1 MSNPAQ
7 PDRYTGLLQGVGQLL
22 HSARQQAAHT
32 VNTLLVQTYWHIGQ
46 HIVEFEQGGNEKA
59 DYGSG
64 LLVRLSKDLTA
75 LHGKGFSRS
84 NVFYMRKLYLS
95 FPNSETLSHKL
106 SWSHYFEILKADD
119 SLEISFYTRQ
129 AAMENWSVR
138 ELKRQMKSLLFHRLA
153 LSKDKRGVLQMAS
166 QGHELQQ
173 PEDLLKEP
181 FVLEFLNIPQSH
193 VLTETQLEQKL
204 IDHLQQFILE
214 LGKGFAFIAR
224 QYRMSIGGKHFY
236 ADLLFYHRIL
246 KCFVVID
253 LKRGAID
260 HQDIGQMNLYLNYFA
275 KEENVEGD
283 NQPVGIILGAYKDH
297 FLVEYATASITNNI
311 LLAKYLLYLPDKDE
325 LRRQLDQLLIEEP
338 WHEPLAGPDFNE

>member
-7 PDRYTGLLQGVGQLL
+7 PDHYSGLLQGIGQLL
-22 HSARQQAAHT
+22 HSARQQAAQT

-64 LLVRLSKDLTA
+64 LLDRLSKDLTA

-106 SWSHYFEILKADD
+106 SWSHYFEILKADKP
-119 SLEISFYTRQ
+119 LEISFYSRQ
-129 AAMENWSVR
+129 AALENWSVR

-153 LSKDKRGVLQMAS
+153 LSKDKEGVLQLVS

-204 IDHLQQFILE
+204 IDHLQHFILE

-283 NQPVGIILGAYKDH
+283 IQPVGIILGAYKDH

-311 LLAKYLLYLPDKDE
+311 LLEVFIVFAGQ
-325 LRRQLDQLLIEEP
+325 RRVKATVGNIVDRRTVARADSRGG
-338 WHEPLAGPDFNE
+338 WR

>member
-1 MSNPAQ
+1 MDKPVKSQAIYQ
-7 PDRYTGLLQGVGQLL
+7 DLLQEIGQLL
-22 HSARQQAAHT
+22 HTARQQAAQT
-32 VNTLLVQTYWHIGQ
+32 VNTLLVQTYWRIGR

-64 LLVRLSKDLTA
+64 LLDRLSKDLTT

-84 NVFYMRKLYLS
+84 NVYYMRKLYLS
-95 FPNSETLSHKL
+95 FQNSETLSHKL
-106 SWSHYFEILKADD
+106 SWSHYFEILKADEP
-119 SLEISFYTRQ
+119 LEISFYTRQ
-129 AAMENWSVR
+129 AVLENWSVR
-138 ELKRQMKSLLFHRLA
+138 ELKRQMKSMLFHRLA
-153 LSKDKRGVLQMAS
+153 LSKDKEGVLQLAS
-166 QGHELQQ
+166 QGNEVQQ

-193 VLTETQLEQKL
+193 ALSETQLEQKI

-224 QYRMSIGGKHFY
+224 QYRMSIAGKHFY

-253 LKRGAID
+253 LKRGEIN

-283 NQPVGIILGAYKDH
+283 NQPVGIVLGAYKDH
-297 FLVEYATASITNNI
+297 FLVEYATASITNKI
-311 LLAKYLLYLPDKDE
+311 LLAKYLLYLPDKE
-325 LRRQLDQLLIEEP
+325 LLSQELDRLLLEEERQEQS
-338 WHEPLAGPDFNE
+338 AGLKYE

>member
-1 MSNPAQ
+1 MSEVTTQNAG
-7 PDRYTGLLQGVGQLL
+7 YEGLLQEIGQAL
-22 HSARQQAAHT
+22 HSARRQAAQT

-46 HIVEFEQGGNEKA
+46 HIVEFEQGGKEKA
-59 DYGSG
+59 EYGSG
-64 LLVRLSKDLTA
+64 LLDRLSKDLSI

-95 FPNSETLSHKL
+95 FQNSETLSHKL
-106 SWSHYFEILKADD
+106 TWSHYFEILKADEP
-119 SLEISFYTRQ
+119 LEISFYTCQ
-129 AAMENWSVR
+129 AALENWSVR
-138 ELKRQMKSLLFHRLA
+138 ELKRQMKSMLFHRLA
-153 LSKDKRGVLQMAS
+153 LSKNKESALQLAT
-166 QGHELQQ
+166 QGHDIQH

-193 VLTETQLEQKL
+193 SLSETQLEQKI

-224 QYRMSIGGKHFY
+224 QYRISLGGKHFY

-253 LKRGAID
+253 LKRGEIN

-297 FLVEYATASITNNI
+297 FLVEYATASITNQI
-311 LLAKYLLYLPDKDE
+311 LLAKYLLHLPDKD
-325 LRRQLDQLLIEEP
+325 LLSRQLERLFLEDGDQDVVGG
-338 WHEPLAGPDFNE
+338 LAI

>member
-1 MSNPAQ
+1 MNKLTIQNS
-7 PDRYTGLLQGVGQLL
+7 YESLLQEIGQSLFG
-22 HSARQQAAHT
+22 ARQSAALA

-46 HIVEFEQGGNEKA
+46 HIVEFEQGGKEKA

-64 LLVRLSKDLTA
+64 LLDRLSKDLSA

-84 NVFYMRKLYLS
+84 NVFYMRKLYLC
-95 FPNSETLSHKL
+95 FQNSETLSHKL
-106 SWSHYFEILKADD
+106 TWSHYFEILKADEP
-119 SLEISFYTRQ
+119 LEIGFYSQQ
-129 AAMENWSVR
+129 AARENWSVR
-138 ELKRQMKSLLFHRLA
+138 ELKRQMKSMLFHRLA
-153 LSKDKRGVLQMAS
+153 LSKDKSAVLKLAKE
-166 QGHELQQ
+166 GHEITR

-193 VLTETQLEQKL
+193 VLSETNLEQKI
-204 IDHLQQFILE
+204 IDHLQAFILE

-224 QYRMSIGGKHFY
+224 QYRISLGGKHFY

-253 LKRGAID
+253 LKRGEIN

-283 NQPVGIILGAYKDH
+283 NQPVGIILGASKDH
-297 FLVEYATASITNNI
+297 FLVEYATASITNQI
-311 LLAKYLLYLPDKDE
+311 LLAKYLLHLPDKD
-325 LRRQLDQLLIEEP
+325 LLSAQLERLFLEDAEEDL
-338 WHEPLAGPDFNE
+338 EKACE

>member
-7 PDRYTGLLQGVGQLL
+7 PDHYSGLLQGIGQLL
-22 HSARQQAAHT
+22 HSARQQAAQT

-64 LLVRLSKDLTA
+64 LLDRLSKDLTA

-106 SWSHYFEILKADD
+106 SWSHYFEILKADKP
-119 SLEISFYTRQ
+119 LEISFYSRQ
-129 AAMENWSVR
+129 AALENWSVR

-153 LSKDKRGVLQMAS
+153 LSKDKEGVLQLAS

-204 IDHLQQFILE
+204 IDHLQHFILE

-325 LRRQLDQLLIEEP
+325 LRRQLDKLLIEEP
-338 WHEPLAGPDFNE
+338 WHEPLAGPDCNE

>member
-1 MSNPAQ
+1 MSKEITSPAAYQ
-7 PDRYTGLLQGVGQLL
+7 GLLQQIGQAL
-22 HSARQQAAHT
+22 HTARQQAAQT
-32 VNTLLVQTYWHIGQ
+32 VNTLLVRTYWHIGQ

-64 LLVRLSKDLTA
+64 LLERLSKDLSS
-75 LHGKGFSRS
+75 LHGRGFSRS

-95 FPNSETLSHKL
+95 FPNSETLSHQL
-106 SWSHYFEILKADD
+106 TWSHYFEILKADD
-119 SLEISFYTRQ
+119 PLEVGFYTQQTAR
-129 AAMENWSVR
+129 EGWSVR
-138 ELKRQMKSLLFHRLA
+138 ELKRQMKSMLFHRLA
-153 LSKDKRGVLQMAS
+153 LSHDKEGVLQLAA
-166 QGHELQQ
+166 QGHDIQQ
-173 PEDLLKEP
+173 AEDLLKEP

-193 VLTETQLEQKL
+193 TLTETQLEQKI
-204 IDHLQQFILE
+204 IDHLQHFILE

-275 KEENVEGD
+275 KEENTEGD

-297 FLVEYATASITNNI
+297 FLVEYATASITNQI
-311 LLAKYLLYLPDKDE
+311 LLAKYLLYLPDKALLSQQLERLLGDE
-325 LRRQLDQLLIEEP
+325 DVQEVDGGGAI
-338 WHEPLAGPDFNE
+338 

>member
-7 PDRYTGLLQGVGQLL
+7 PDHYSGLLQGIGQRL
-22 HSARQQAAHT
+22 HSARQQAAQT

-64 LLVRLSKDLTA
+64 LLDRLSKDLTA
-75 LHGKGFSRS
+75 QHGKGFSRS

-95 FPNSETLSHKL
+95 FQNSETLSHKL

-119 SLEISFYTRQ
+119 PLEVSFYTRQ
-129 AAMENWSVR
+129 AALENWSVR

-153 LSKDKRGVLQMAS
+153 LSKDKQGVLQLAS
-166 QGHELQQ
+166 QGQELQQ
-173 PEDLLKEP
+173 AEDLLKEP

-224 QYRMSIGGKHFY
+224 QYRMSIGGKHFH

-325 LRRQLDQLLIEEP
+325 LRRQLDKLLLAEQ
-338 WHEPLAGPDFNE
+338 WNEPLAEPDSNE

>member
-1 MSNPAQ
+1 MSNPIQ
-7 PDRYTGLLQGVGQLL
+7 SDHYSGLLQGIGQLL
-22 HSARQQAAHT
+22 QSARQQAAQT

-46 HIVEFEQGGNEKA
+46 YIVEFEQGGNEKA

-64 LLVRLSKDLTA
+64 LLDRLSKDLSA

-95 FPNSETLSHKL
+95 FQNSETLSHKL
-106 SWSHYFEILKADD
+106 SWSHYFEILKADEP
-119 SLEISFYTRQ
+119 LEISFYTRQ
-129 AAMENWSVR
+129 ATLENWSVR

-153 LSKDKRGVLQMAS
+153 LSKDKDGVLQLAS

-325 LRRQLDQLLIEEP
+325 LRRQLDQLLIEEQ

>member
-1 MSNPAQ
+1 MSKVTTQNTP
-7 PDRYTGLLQGVGQLL
+7 YEGLLQEIGQAL
-22 HSARQQAAHT
+22 HTARQQAAQA

-46 HIVEFEQGGNEKA
+46 HIVEFEQGGKEKA
-59 DYGSG
+59 EYGSG
-64 LLVRLSKDLTA
+64 LLDRLAKDLSA
-75 LHGKGFSRS
+75 LYGKGFSRS

-95 FPNSETLSHKL
+95 FQNSETLSHKL
-106 SWSHYFEILKADD
+106 TWSHYFEILKADEP
-119 SLEISFYTRQ
+119 LEISFYTRQ
-129 AAMENWSVR
+129 AALESWSVR
-138 ELKRQMKSLLFHRLA
+138 ELKRQMKSMLFHRLA
-153 LSKDKRGVLQMAS
+153 LSKDKESVLQLAQ
-166 QGHELQQ
+166 QGHDVQH

-193 VLTETQLEQKL
+193 TLTETQLEQKI
-204 IDHLQQFILE
+204 IDHLQHFILE

-253 LKRGAID
+253 LKRGEIN

-297 FLVEYATASITNNI
+297 FLVEYATASITNQI
-311 LLAKYLLYLPDKDE
+311 LLAKYLLHLPDKA
-325 LRRQLDQLLIEEP
+325 LLGRQLERLFLEDGGQEADGGVAL
-338 WHEPLAGPDFNE
+338 

>member
-1 MSNPAQ
+1 MSNPVQ
-7 PDRYTGLLQGVGQLL
+7 PDHYDGLLLGIGQLL
-22 HSARQQAAHT
+22 HSARQQAAQT

-46 HIVEFEQGGNEKA
+46 HIVEFEQGGHEKA

-64 LLVRLSKDLTA
+64 LLDRLSKDLTA

-106 SWSHYFEILKADD
+106 SWSHYFEILKADEP
-119 SLEISFYTRQ
+119 LEISFYSRQ
-129 AAMENWSVR
+129 AALENWSVR

-153 LSKDKRGVLQMAS
+153 LSKDKEGVLQLAS

-204 IDHLQQFILE
+204 IDHLQHFILE

-311 LLAKYLLYLPDKDE
+311 LLAKYLLYLPDKDA
-325 LRRQLDQLLIEEP
+325 LRRQLETLLIEEQ
-338 WHEPLAGPDFNE
+338 WQEPIAGADGDE

>member
-1 MSNPAQ
+1 MTNRIH
-7 PDRYTGLLQGVGQLL
+7 PDHYSGLLQDIGQLL
-22 HSARQQAAHT
+22 HSARQQAAQT

-46 HIVEFEQGGNEKA
+46 HIVEFEQGGHEKA

-64 LLVRLSKDLTA
+64 LLDRLSKDLTA
-75 LHGKGFSRS
+75 LHGKGFGRS

-95 FPNSETLSHKL
+95 FPNSGTLSHKL
-106 SWSHYFEILKADD
+106 SWSHYYEILKADD
-119 SLEISFYTRQ
+119 PLEVSFYTRQ
-129 AAMENWSVR
+129 AALENWSVR

-153 LSKDKRGVLQMAS
+153 LSKDQEGVLQLAS
-166 QGHELQQ
+166 QGHDVQH

-260 HQDIGQMNLYLNYFA
+260 HQDIGQMNVYLNYFA
-275 KEENVEGD
+275 NEENVEGD

-311 LLAKYLLYLPDKDE
+311 LLAKYLLYLPDKDQ
-325 LRRQLDQLLIEEP
+325 LRRQLEQLLIEEQG
-338 WHEPLAGPDFNE
+338 HEPLEGPDFNE

>member
-1 MSNPAQ
+1 MNSPLLPQENYQ
-7 PDRYTGLLQGVGQLL
+7 GLLQGIGQLL
-22 HSARQQAAHT
+22 QTARQQAAQA

-46 HIVEFEQGGNEKA
+46 YIVEYEQGGNEKA
-59 DYGSG
+59 EYGSG
-64 LLVRLSKDLTA
+64 LLDRLSKDLIA

-84 NVFYMRKLYLS
+84 NVYYMRKLYLT
-95 FPNSETLSHKL
+95 FQNSETLSHKL
-106 SWSHYFEILKADD
+106 TWSHYYEILKADEP
-119 SLEISFYTRQ
+119 LEISFYTRQ
-129 AAMENWSVR
+129 TAIENWSVR
-138 ELKRQMKSLLFHRLA
+138 ELKRQMKSMLFHRLA
-153 LSKDKRGVLQMAS
+153 LSKNKDEALKLAS
-166 QGHELQQ
+166 QGNELLK

-193 VLTETQLEQKL
+193 ILTETQLEQKI
-204 IDHLQQFILE
+204 IDHLQHFILE

-253 LKRGAID
+253 LKRGEIT

-283 NQPVGIILGAYKDH
+283 NQPVGIVLGAYKDH
-297 FLVEYATASITNNI
+297 FLVEYATASITNKI
-311 LLAKYLLYLPDKDE
+311 LLAKYLLYLPDKE
-325 LRRQLDQLLIEEP
+325 LLSQQLDRLLQQEEIQQQLTEDE
-338 WHEPLAGPDFNE
+338 HE